1 MTAPARLQNARTGAT
16 HHSRIVAAGYAYP
29 SDVVDNAGYYD
40 RALFHVTDDRP
51 GLEASSAMRQRR
63 WCTPE
68 ENTWTLTRASVE
80 MLLDEAPGLRGEIDV
95 VIAASGTTIP
105 LVHPPH
111 ADNPGMADLSPLVL
125 QYLGRDDALG
135 IDLKSAYCTGFL
147 RGLQMADA
155 LLANPNYRA
164 ALVVAAEQGSR
175 LATAAS
181 NRSAFSFLM
190 GDAAGAVV
198 LRRTPLS
205 GDVDPDA
212 EVGMIDHTG
221 RTDAAHYD
229 LAGIGPDGRSATMK
243 GSRAGELTVA
253 LMIEAGRELL
263 ERNGLTG
270 SDLDWFLPI
279 QTHPQVLQPVLEALD
294 IPRGILLWEGD
305 LNGFSGSA
313 SIPAHLAQVR
323 SRGVLRPRQLVL
335 SLAVGAGL
343 NSAGTLY
350 RS

>member
-205 GDVDPDA
+205 GDTNTDA
-212 EVGMIDHTG
+212 GMIDHAG

-253 LMIEAGRELL
+253 LMIETGRQLL
-263 ERNGLTG
+263 QRNGLKGT
-270 SDLDWFLPI
+270 DLDWFLPI
-279 QTHPQVLQPVLEALD
+279 QTHPQVLQPVMEALG
-294 IPRGILLWEGD
+294 IPRSVLLWEGD
-305 LNGFSGSA
+305 RNGFSGSA

-323 SRGVLRPRQLVL
+323 SRGVLQPRQLVL